1 MAQLRAHGV
10 GGKVLMWIGKWLGE
24 RRQKVV
30 LNGASSSWENVLSGV
45 PQGSVL
51 EPILSLLFINNIDA
65 MVHLSTIINK
75 FPDNTKLG
83 QVVRSQADSRLLQS
97 CLNKMEEWADTWGM
111 SFNVNKCKVM
121 HIGPGNPCYQYSM
134 GGIRLGITKEERDI
148 GVTVS
153 SNLKPGAQ
161 CSKAA
166 GTEAGVLGQISN
178 AFHYRDRYTFVS
190 LYKQYV
196 RPHLEFVV
204 QAWNPWTQQ
213 DKDILEKVH
222 RRVVA
227 IVSGL
232 RGVTYEERLE
242 ELEMTTLEE
251 RRHRADMLHVF
262 MILTE
267 KDNVDKST
275 WFKMASEGTVRT
287 MQAKGTLNLVK
298 PRTRLEVRSN
308 FFSIRVVE
316 EWNKV
321 PEKIKLARSVGQFK
335 CLYNQHR
342 GNRPRREQS
351 E

>member
-1 MAQLRAHGV
+1 
-10 GGKVLMWIGKWLGE
+10 
-24 RRQKVV
+24 
-30 LNGASSSWENVLSGV
+30 
-45 PQGSVL
+45 
-51 EPILSLLFINNIDA
+51 
-65 MVHLSTIINK
+65 
-75 FPDNTKLG
+75 
-83 QVVRSQADSRLLQS
+83 
-97 CLNKMEEWADTWGM
+97 
-111 SFNVNKCKVM
+111 M
-121 HIGPGNPCYQYSM
+121 HIDPRNPCYQYSM

-166 GTEAGVLGQISN
+166 GTAAGVLGQISN

-196 RPHLEFVV
+196 RPHLEFAV

-222 RRVVA
+222 RRAVA
-227 IVSGL
+227 VVSGL

-251 RRHRADMLHVF
+251 RRHRAHMLQVF

-275 WFKMASEGTVRT
+275 
-287 MQAKGTLNLVK
+287 
-298 PRTRLEVRSN
+298 
-308 FFSIRVVE
+308 
-316 EWNKV
+316 
-321 PEKIKLARSVGQFK
+321 
-335 CLYNQHR
+335 
-342 GNRPRREQS
+342 
-351 E
+351 